1 MLSVYCKKSRF
12 KKHIS
17 IWSVDRSVSLKLSY
31 PGAKPGL
38 FKGGAGTMGSQ
49 NQWGMF
55 LNFSQTFCNLTTG
68 TLLIGRVWLRTK
80 IDIKRFFFLLEIM
93 VAPLFKVENIFWF
106 LPVIDV
112 KASLSTLVNL
122 ALLKNSKLVHTYIEK
137 NFYSRSEN
145 NSEIW
150 LGADSVKTWHI
161 LKMLKM

>member
-1 MLSVYCKKSRF
+1 MSVYCKKSRF

-31 PGAKPGL
+31 PGAEPGL
-38 FKGGAGTMGSQ
+38 FRGGAGTMGSQ

-80 IDIKRFFFLLEIM
+80 IDIKRFFFLIRDHGCSLVQSGEYLLIPSCDRRESI
-93 VAPLFKVENIFWF
+93 VVNISKF
-106 LPVIDV
+106 
-112 KASLSTLVNL
+112 SLV
-122 ALLKNSKLVHTYIEK
+122 KNSKLVHTYIEK

-150 LGADSVKTWHI
+150 LGADSVQTWHI